1 VDIHSEE
8 MRESIARLFR
18 AGQVGQCV
26 NSVAHD
32 VNNYLGAVFA
42 YVDLLQLD
50 AALSSES
57 QRMLGQISDAV
68 QKCSTLISSL
78 TSIAR
83 KEKPDVCVIDA
94 PRFLEQT
101 VELRRHDFKTDQ
113 VSVEVII
120 DKDIP
125 SLVLDLPRM
134 RLAILYLLTNALEA
148 VQGSAVRRVRVQAHR
163 KGDAVEIVIWNSGP
177 AVPEG
182 DQERMFEP
190 FFTTKGV
197 SHMGLGLTLARETAR
212 FHDGDLAYDA
222 TRGFVMRLPYTGHLA
237 RER

>member
-1 VDIHSEE
+1 MDIHSQE
-8 MRESIARLFR
+8 MRENIAWLFR
-18 AGQVGQCV
+18 ASQVGQCV

-50 AALSSES
+50 TELSSDA
-57 QRMLGQISDAV
+57 QRMLSQISDAV
-68 QKCSTLISSL
+68 QKCSALISSL

-83 KEKPDVCVIDA
+83 KEKPDVSVVDA

-101 VELRRHDFKTDQ
+101 IELRRHDFKTDQ

-125 SLVLDLPRM
+125 SLVFDLPRM

-148 VQGSAVRRVRVQAHR
+148 VQGSAVRRVCVQAHR
-163 KGDAVEIVIWNSGP
+163 GDDGVEIVVWDSGP
-177 AVPEG
+177 GVSEG
-182 DQERMFEP
+182 DQERIFEP

-197 SHMGLGLTLARETAR
+197 PHVGLGLTLARETAR
-212 FHDGDLAYDA
+212 LHGGDLVYDA
-222 TRGFVMRLPYTGHLA
+222 TRGFVMRLPYASHLA
-237 RER
+237 RD